1 MAEPVVAIIGAGT
14 MGAGIA
20 QVAALHGWRAQLRD
34 LSVERAT
41 EALDGVAARIARM
54 VEKGRIDADA
64 GDAARSRLEVT
75 HDVAD
80 LAPASL
86 VIEAVVEDLEVK
98 VRVMRAVAEVVSG
111 DAILATN
118 TSSLSVTALGRAIGE
133 ARRTAGMH
141 FFNPA
146 PIMRLVEV
154 VPGEETDATVV
165 ERLVTIA
172 RDWGKVPAI
181 AADQPG
187 FIVNHVARPYYLEAF
202 RILEDG
208 HARVETIDRAM
219 RELGGFRMGPFELT
233 DLIGQDVNAATSRQ
247 VWTRLDKPPL
257 LEPSR
262 IQEQLVADG
271 RLGRKSN
278 VGLYDYE
285 GVDPVPALQVP
296 PVDPHLDAQAT
307 DAFLDL
313 ARAANPDA
321 DPQPRSA
328 YVLARILV
336 ALLLQARAAL
346 DRDVA
351 SREDI
356 DAALRYGANHPCGP
370 FEWIDRVGVDRVERC
385 RAALAAMP
393 GGARF
398 MTGSIG
404 QPTG

>member
-1 MAEPVVAIIGAGT
+1 MADPVVGIVGAGT

-20 QVAALHGWRAQLRD
+20 QVAALHGWTAVLRD
-34 LSVERAT
+34 LSVDRAR
-41 EALDGVAARIARM
+41 EQLDGVAGRIERLVA
-54 VEKGRIDADA
+54 KGRLEADA
-64 GDAARSRLEVT
+64 GAAARDRLRVAAE
-75 HDVAD
+75 VAD

-98 VRVMRAVAEVVSG
+98 VRVMQAVVEVVDSA
-111 DAILATN
+111 AILATN
-118 TSSLSVTALGRAIGE
+118 TSSLSVTALGRAIRQ
-133 ARRTAGMH
+133 AHRTAGMH

-146 PIMRLVEV
+146 PIMKLVEV
-154 VPGEETDATVV
+154 VPGAETDASVV
-165 ERLVTIA
+165 ERLVAIS
-172 RDWGKVPAI
+172 REWGKIPAI

-208 HARVETIDRAM
+208 HARVEVIDRAM
-219 RELGGFRMGPFELT
+219 REIGGFRMGPFELT

-247 VWTRLDKPPL
+247 VWGRLDRPAL

-262 IQEQLVADG
+262 LQEQLVTDG
-271 RLGRKSN
+271 RLGRKTN
-278 VGLYDYE
+278 HGLYDYE
-285 GVDPVPALQVP
+285 GVDPVPAIQVAPVEP
-296 PVDPHLDAQAT
+296 PLDAPAA
-307 DAFLDL
+307 DAFREL
-313 ARAANPDA
+313 ARAAAPDV
-321 DPQPRSA
+321 DPDPRPA
-328 YVLARILV
+328 YVFARILV

-370 FEWIDRVGVDRVERC
+370 FEWIDRLGRDRLERC
-385 RAALAAMP
+385 REALAAMP

-398 MTGSIG
+398 MAGRLAAS
-404 QPTG
+404 